1 MVKKKKNQSAKNN
14 GNADADF
21 IHVDP
26 ARVRFQHSRIRPV
39 FSGCGRSV
47 TETLETIRRREMTP
61 KDLPPIQVLIGPIG
75 EDGQPWYFSLNNR
88 RLWVLKRCREE
99 GLLENNQIRVRVRSP
114 KSSGEESRYTIEN
127 CALDAKLM
135 RETSTNTAPK
145 TMEKSST
152 DDDAQRIT
160 ALSMESDR
168 PKVDFKDTLSDTPED
183 ESSSD
188 DDSFQEKSNPFSVL
202 L

>member
-1 MVKKKKNQSAKNN
+1 MTKKKKNQSAKKN

-47 TETLETIRRREMTP
+47 TETLESIRRRDMTP
-61 KDLPPIQVLIGPIG
+61 EDLPPIQVLIGPIG

-99 GLLENNQIRVRVRSP
+99 GLLENNRIRVRVRSP

-127 CALDAKLM
+127 CALEAKIM
-135 RETSTNTAPK
+135 RESSTSTAQNIL
-145 TMEKSST
+145 EKSAT
-152 DDDAQRIT
+152 PDEQRIT
-160 ALSMESDR
+160 AQLTGKDDSKSDLKVSLS
-168 PKVDFKDTLSDTPED
+168 VTLKD
-183 ESSSD
+183 ESSGD
-188 DDSFQEKSNPFSVL
+188 DDSFHERSNSFSVL